1 VVGIVFNYEIE
12 GANMD
17 DLKKVYPECKQF
29 INGNGPRNIS
39 VLTEAFEKV
48 DINTAS
54 DMYGQGVW
62 IDEFQEEL
70 AREAGKEAGVFFPSG
85 TMAQQIALRIAC
97 DQKNIYSIAY
107 HPLAHLEIHEQD
119 GLKKLHQI
127 KTILLGDQKRLLTLQ
142 DFMSIEQ
149 PISCLL
155 IELPQREMG
164 GYLPDYADL
173 VEISKYCQEKGIH
186 LHLDGARLFEV
197 LPYYKKTLQEICVLF
212 DSVYLSFYKG
222 IGAVA
227 GAVLLGDHNFCK
239 EAKVWKRRYGGDLI
253 SLYPYII
260 PAKYYMDRRRPL
272 METYYEKAKDLA
284 ALLNKIQGVA
294 TYPQIPVSN
303 MFHVSIE
310 GSREKLTEALVKL
323 YHSTG
328 IGLTNNIKEKVKGQC
343 FFEVSI
349 GDALLKLEDHEI
361 DDYFKEF
368 DELLKNNK

>member
-1 VVGIVFNYEIE
+1 
-12 GANMD
+12 MD
-17 DLKKVYPECKQF
+17 DLKKVYSECKQF

-39 VLTEAFEKV
+39 VLIEAFEEV

-54 DMYGQGVW
+54 DMYGNGTW
-62 IDEFQEEL
+62 IDGFQEEL
-70 AREAGKEAGVFFPSG
+70 ATEAGKEAGVFFPSG

-97 DQKNIYSIAY
+97 DRKKIYSVAY

-127 KTILLGDQKRLLTLQ
+127 KTILLGDQERLLTLQ
-142 DFMSIEQ
+142 DIMSIEQ

-164 GYLPDYADL
+164 GYLPDFAEL

-186 LHLDGARLFEV
+186 LHMDGARLFEV
-197 LPYYKKTLQEICVLF
+197 LPYYKKTLQEICALF

-222 IGAVA
+222 IGALA
-227 GAVLLGDHNFCK
+227 GAILLGDHDFCK

-272 METYYEKAKDLA
+272 MGTYYEKAKDLA
-284 ALLNKIQGVA
+284 ALLNTIQGVV
-294 TYPQIPVSN
+294 TYPLIPVSN
-303 MFHVSIE
+303 MFHVSME
-310 GSREKLTEALVKL
+310 GSRDELTEILVKL
-323 YHSTG
+323 YYSTG
-328 IGLTNNIKEKVKGQC
+328 IGLTNNIKEKVKGRC

-361 DDYFKEF
+361 DDFVKEL
-368 DELLKNNK
+368 EKSLKSNK